1 MRHADADRRTAAS
14 LPGREQPR
22 HLSRVVWISAAIGAL
37 ALHAGGVAIALG
49 AMQPNEDDDD
59 LGAPAIEIGVELT
72 SPHLDPSNQPVGPD
86 TTASTPSP
94 EVVEQKQVEKQT
106 DLPKAAPTET
116 DDPDRVVSPTA
127 TQKPVKDDPTPA
139 TAQADPSQASVAAEQ
154 MEVPTVE
161 NAQESP
167 RSVAPSPGTGQ
178 SAVRQRVTW
187 EKELAAH
194 FEKFKRYPSD
204 RAMQRAEVVV
214 SLVLD
219 RIGHVVSAS
228 ILKGS
233 GDASFDEAA
242 LAMLR
247 RSDPVPAPPALV
259 ADEGLSFTLPVDF
272 VVKPH
277 K

>member
-1 MRHADADRRTAAS
+1 MRHAGADRRMGAS
-14 LPGREQPR
+14 LPGRERPR

-72 SPHLDPSNQPVGPD
+72 SPHLDPSNQPIGPD
-86 TTASTPSP
+86 TTASMPSP

-154 MEVPTVE
+154 TEVPTVE

-167 RSVAPSPGTGQ
+167 RSIAPSPGTGQ

-187 EKELAAH
+187 QKELAAH

-204 RAMQRAEVVV
+204 RRPQTVEVIVTF
-214 SLVLD
+214 VLD
-219 RIGHVVSAS
+219 RIGHVLSPS
-228 ILKGS
+228 IVKGS
-233 GDASFDEAA
+233 GDASFDAAA

-247 RSDPVPAPPALV
+247 RSDPVPMPPAVV
-259 ADEGLSFTLPVDF
+259 ADESLFFKMAVDF
-272 VVKPH
+272 TDKPH

>member
-1 MRHADADRRTAAS
+1 MRNAGADRKTVAR

-37 ALHAGGVAIALG
+37 ALHASGVAIAVG

-59 LGAPAIEIGVELT
+59 LGAPGIEIGVELT
-72 SPHLDPSNQPVGPD
+72 SPRLDPSNQPIGPD
-86 TTASTPSP
+86 TTASMPSP

-116 DDPDRVVSPTA
+116 DDPDRTVSPTA

-154 MEVPTVE
+154 SEVPTVE

-167 RSVAPSPGTGQ
+167 RSVSPSQGTGQ
-178 SAVRQRVTW
+178 SAVRERVTW
-187 EKELAAH
+187 QKELGAH
-194 FEKFKRYPSD
+194 FKKFLRYP
-204 RAMQRAEVVV
+204 
-214 SLVLD
+214 LD
-219 RIGHVVSAS
+219 RPPQSVEVMVAFVIDRVGHVLSAHVDKS
-228 ILKGS
+228 S

-247 RSDPVPAPPALV
+247 RADPLPAPPAV
-259 ADEGLSFTLPVDF
+259 QADESLTFTVPVGF
-272 VVKPH
+272 TNKH

>member
-1 MRHADADRRTAAS
+1 MAAS
-14 LPGREQPR
+14 LPGRERPR
-22 HLSRVVWISAAIGAL
+22 HLSRVIWISAAIGAL

-72 SPHLDPSNQPVGPD
+72 SPHLDPSNQPIGPD
-86 TTASTPSP
+86 TTASMPSP

-154 MEVPTVE
+154 TEVPTVE

-167 RSVAPSPGTGQ
+167 RSIAPSPGTGQ

-187 EKELAAH
+187 QKELAAH

-204 RAMQRAEVVV
+204 RRPQTVEVIVTF
-214 SLVLD
+214 VLD
-219 RIGHVVSAS
+219 RIGHVLSPS
-228 ILKGS
+228 IVKGS
-233 GDASFDEAA
+233 GDASFDAAA

-247 RSDPVPAPPALV
+247 RSDPVPMPPAVV
-259 ADEGLSFTLPVDF
+259 ADESLFFKMAVDF
-272 VVKPH
+272 TDKPH